1 MEKVMIL
8 YLVEFI
14 LERICSKEYVYVN
27 QPPVACRLNLSLH
40 PLVVNIRPTVLSVKQ
55 TLQLCAHNKY
65 LEFRLDHSCLSA
77 SFLLC
82 QNPPAFTY
90 LYKTMLCRWS

>member
-8 YLVEFI
+8 YLVELI

-40 PLVVNIRPTVLSVKQ
+40 PLVVNIRPTVLRVIAKPSA
-55 TLQLCAHNKY
+55 LCTK
-65 LEFRLDHSCLSA
+65 
-77 SFLLC
+77 
-82 QNPPAFTY
+82 
-90 LYKTMLCRWS
+90 